1 MTLLEVGS
9 NIKEKY
15 KLQSA
20 ECPQDFIFDCLNICG
35 QCDMN
40 FKSARNQRL
49 HVELALLQLC
59 QALDK
64 KKSSNGTVTGQPQV
78 SAPLTRQNAQPAKG
92 NFSANFDNQQKQT
105 IPNSVISSNSVRE
118 PGDKNYYSSTPSIK
132 NLLKQNTTPS
142 QKEVGQANITKDEQK
157 AIRSEK
163 FDENQFLIVYNRFV
177 ESIKNEKPRLFSAL
191 NSHGPTLSGNSNVEI
206 VFSNQ
211 AQQDDFVKN
220 LKQEMTEFL
229 RNELQNDNISIEM
242 VISETE
248 QKNLLYTEE
257 DKFRHMLAK
266 NPALGK
272 LKQQMNLDFE

>member
-1 MTLLEVGS
+1 
-9 NIKEKY
+9 
-15 KLQSA
+15 
-20 ECPQDFIFDCLNICG
+20 
-35 QCDMN
+35 MN

-49 HVELALLQLC
+49 HVELALVQLC

-64 KKSSNGTVTGQPQV
+64 KKRSNATVTGQSLV
-78 SAPLTRQNAQPAKG
+78 SAPTTKQTEQPAKSSISTG
-92 NFSANFDNQQKQT
+92 LDKRPKQT
-105 IPNSVISSNSVRE
+105 IPSTVISSNSVRE
-118 PGDKNYYSSTPSIK
+118 PGDNNYYSSTPSIK
-132 NLLKQNTTPS
+132 NLLNKNTTSSPR
-142 QKEVGQANITKDEQK
+142 EAGQANITKDEPK
-157 AIRSEK
+157 DIRSEN
-163 FDENQFLIVYNRFV
+163 FEENHFLLAYNRFV
-177 ESIKNEKPRLFSAL
+177 ESIKIEKPRLFSAL
-191 NSHGPTLSGNSNVEI
+191 NSHGPILSGNLNVEL

-229 RNELQNDNISIEM
+229 RNELRNDNISIEM

-257 DKFRHMLAK
+257 DKFRHMVTK